1 MNFYSI
7 YFICIIIIII
17 QIYYF
22 YKISFILND
31 VKQQKPNKLDI
42 YITPDITVKY
52 SDKINDRGVFANKI
66 YNIGDI
72 IEICPTIT
80 VPYKISKPLQAYT
93 FEYDNDYNLFPL
105 GYCGMYNHS
114 DTPNTEVI
122 IKYNKQI
129 KLVATKK
136 INIDDEIYI
145 SYGQTYWNEIGVL
158 KK

>member
-1 MNFYSI
+1 MSI
-7 YFICIIIIII
+7 YRTLVSE
-17 QIYYF
+17 YF
-22 YKISFILND
+22 YLILRGKQVMQESTIS
-31 VKQQKPNKLDI
+31 
-42 YITPDITVKY
+42 TVKY
-52 SDKINDRGVFANKI
+52 SDIINDRGVFANKI

-80 VPYKISKPLQAYT
+80 VPFKISKPLQSYV

-122 IKYNKQI
+122 ITNNKQI
-129 KLVATKK
+129 KFVAIKK
-136 INIDDEIYI
+136 INIDDEIYF
-145 SYGQTYWNEIGVL
+145 SYGQKYWNEIGIL